1 MSYDAQ
7 AEVDLQEIVNEYGLG
22 GVTNVCKAEGGTAN
36 ESWVVRTATGT
47 VVVRKVSEGRSLN
60 DILFEHSF
68 IRALDREGFPYCLPK
83 PLRARAG
90 RSVVA
95 MNGAYVWLYN
105 YIEGSRSPPPR
116 NTVILQMAR
125 ALAAA
130 HKAAGRFSLRR
141 TKATPIALEHPSLLH
156 SLRRLQLE
164 VADRPSEHHRFFGAH
179 VQECIGI
186 LEQFRCTLYNTL
198 PRLPIHGDMCGEN
211 LVFSKE
217 RLRGVIDFDHCCSD
231 TAIRDIAIGL
241 RYECWNETD
250 GYRLDYR
257 AARYF
262 IESYHEIT
270 PLTHVEIDLIPA
282 IVIAELA
289 DLFRWRIVEIITKRA
304 AVRPVAELE
313 NLFKAIR
320 WYSQH
325 QKDITRAL
333 RI

>member
-1 MSYDAQ
+1 MSYDAR
-7 AEVDLQEIVNEYGLG
+7 AEVDLQEIVSKYGLG
-22 GVTNVCKAEGGTAN
+22 GVRNVRKAEGGTAN
-36 ESWVVRTATGT
+36 DNWIVRTAAGT
-47 VVVRKVSEGRSLN
+47 VVVRKVSKSRSLN

-68 IRALDREGFPYCLPK
+68 ITALDREGFPYCLPK

-105 YIEGSRSPPPR
+105 YIEGSQSPPPR
-116 NTVILQMAR
+116 NTVIPQMAR

-130 HKAAGRFSLRR
+130 HKAARCFSLRR
-141 TKATPIALEHPSLLH
+141 TKATPIALEHPWVLH

-164 VADRPSEHHRFFGAH
+164 VAGRPSEHHRYFVAH

-186 LEQFRCTLYNTL
+186 LEQFRCTLYTTL
-198 PRLPIHGDMCGEN
+198 PRLPIHGDMCGAN

-250 GYRLDYR
+250 GYRLDYH

-270 PLTHVEIDLIPA
+270 PLTRVEIDLIPA

-289 DLFRWRIVEIITKRA
+289 DLFRWRIVEINAKRS
-304 AVRPVAELE
+304 PTTSVAELE
-313 NLFKAIR
+313 NLFEAIR
-320 WYSQH
+320 WYFRH
-325 QKDITRAL
+325 QKDIARAL